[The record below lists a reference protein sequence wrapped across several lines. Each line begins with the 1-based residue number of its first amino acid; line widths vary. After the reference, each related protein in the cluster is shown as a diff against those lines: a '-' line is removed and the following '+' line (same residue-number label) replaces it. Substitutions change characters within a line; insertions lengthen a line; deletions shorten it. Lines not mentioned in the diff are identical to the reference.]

1 MKKTICISLSV
12 LESFSPKDFGL
23 PEDCADEILEVNG
36 IEYATRFMKANIE
49 ENTPYI
55 VNDIAVEVIEVL

>member
-1 MKKTICISLSV
+1 MKKKICISLSV

-23 PEDCADEILEVNG
+23 SEDCADEILEAKG
-36 IEYATRFMKANIE
+36 IEFAVKFMKANIE
-49 ENTPYI
+49 EDTPYI